1 MEILNRAAI
10 KQQAREFI
18 GVDRRWLYMALA
30 CLPLTL
36 IQGAIS
42 GGVEVVQH
50 FSEDGEMISTSTSS
64 SSSIIAWLLV
74 PFTIGMAGYFLNH
87 LRGGNPDWKSL
98 YREGLDN
105 YGTYFKVGVV
115 TEIFTVLWTLLF
127 IIPGIIKGLEWFF
140 VHQIIH
146 DNPNLDGKQARDLS
160 KRITDGFKLDLFVMG
175 LSFILWYLLVVVTF
189 GIAALYVTPYVNCTI
204 AMCYENLKHNALMSG
219 IASPDEFGI
228 IPIYEENAESNG
240 EANEEPPVLYSYI
253 ERDSETNV
261 ETVVTEQ
268 VVEESNEET
277 VEEITIEPIV
287 EESVEETVETEVV
300 EEEKETSEEEIS
312 E

>member
-1 MEILNRAAI
+1 MEILNRKAI

-18 GVDRRWLYMALA
+18 SVDRRWLYMALA

-42 GGVEVVQH
+42 SGVEVVQR
-50 FSEDGEMISTSTSS
+50 FSEDGEMISSTTTSS
-64 SSSIIAWLLV
+64 GGSSIIAWLLI

-87 LRGGNPDWKSL
+87 LRGQNPDWKSL

-115 TEIFTVLWTLLF
+115 TEIFTTLWTLLF

-160 KRITDGFKLDLFVMG
+160 KRMTDGFKGEIFIME
-175 LSFILWYLLVVVTF
+175 LSFILWYMLVAITF
-189 GIAALYVTPYVNCTI
+189 GIAALYVTPYVSCTT
-204 AMCYENLKHNALMSG
+204 AMYYENLKHNAIISG
-219 IASPDEFGI
+219 IATPDEFGI
-228 IPIYEENAESNG
+228 LPIMPDENAEYNANA
-240 EANEEPPVLYSYI
+240 EAPVLYSYI
-253 ERDSETNV
+253 ERDVETNV
-261 ETVVTEQ
+261 ETVVEEQ
-268 VVEESNEET
+268 VVDEVTEATVAET
-277 VEEITIEPIV
+277 VEAEIIEEV
-287 EESVEETVETEVV
+287 NES
-300 EEEKETSEEEIS
+300 SEEIS

>member
-1 MEILNRAAI
+1 MEILNRKAI

-18 GVDRRWLYMALA
+18 GTDRRWLYMALA

-36 IQGAIS
+36 IQGAMNGGITIVKQFTES
-42 GGVEVVQH
+42 GEYH
-50 FSEDGEMISTSTSS
+50 NTSYSVSS
-64 SSSIIAWLLV
+64 GSSFIAWLLI

-87 LRGGNPDWKSL
+87 LRGASPDWKSL
-98 YREGLDN
+98 YREGLDY

-115 TEIFTVLWTLLF
+115 TQIFTTLWTLLF

-160 KRITDGFKLDLFVMG
+160 KRMTDGFKGEIFIME
-175 LSFILWYLLVVVTF
+175 LSFILWYLLVAVTF
-189 GIAALYVTPYVNCTI
+189 GIALLYVTPYVSCTT
-204 AMCYENLKHNALMSG
+204 AMYYENLKHNAIMSG

-228 IPIYEENAESNG
+228 MPVMPEENAEYNPEIS
-240 EANEEPPVLYSYI
+240 AEPPVLYSYI
-253 ERDSETNV
+253 ERDVETNV
-261 ETVVTEQ
+261 ETVVEEQ
-268 VVEESNEET
+268 VVKESTEET
-277 VEEITIEPIV
+277 A
-287 EESVEETVETEVV
+287 VEETIVTEVT
-300 EEEKETSEEEIS
+300 EEAKEASNEEIS

>member
-18 GVDRRWLYMALA
+18 GADRRWLYMALA

-50 FSEDGEMISTSTSS
+50 FTEDGEMTSTTTSTGSS
-64 SSSIIAWLLV
+64 FITWLLV

-87 LRGGNPDWKSL
+87 LRGVNPDWKSL
-98 YREGLDN
+98 YREGIDY
-105 YGTYFKVGVV
+105 YGAYFKVGVI
-115 TEIFTVLWTLLF
+115 TEIFTILWTLLF
-127 IIPGIIKGLEWFF
+127 IVPGIIKGLQWSF

-160 KRITDGFKLDLFVMG
+160 KRMTDGFKGEIFVMV
-175 LSFILWYLLVVVTF
+175 LSFILWYLLVAVTF
-189 GIAALYVTPYVNCTI
+189 GIASLYVTPYFHCTT
-204 AMCYENLKHNALMSG
+204 AMYYENLKHNAIMSG
-219 IASPDEFGI
+219 IATPDEFGI
-228 IPIYEENAESNG
+228 MPIMPEENAEYNG
-240 EANEEPPVLYSYI
+240 ENNEQPPVLYSYI
-253 ERDSETNV
+253 ERDIETNV
-261 ETVVTEQ
+261 ETVVEEQ
-268 VVEESNEET
+268 VVEEST
-277 VEEITIEPIV
+277 EEIA
-287 EESVEETVETEVV
+287 VEETIETEVT
-300 EEEKETSEEEIS
+300 EEAEETSEFEIN

>member
-1 MEILNRAAI
+1 MEILNRKAI

-36 IQGAIS
+36 IQGAIN
-42 GGVEVVQH
+42 GGFSFVVH
-50 FSEDGEMISTSTSS
+50 FSENGEDVSS
-64 SSSIIAWLLV
+64 SASSGSSFIAWLLI

-87 LRGGNPDWKSL
+87 LRGASPDWKSL
-98 YREGLDN
+98 YREGLDY

-115 TEIFTVLWTLLF
+115 TQIFTTLWTLLF

-160 KRITDGFKLDLFVMG
+160 KRMTDGFKGEIFIME
-175 LSFILWYLLVVVTF
+175 LSFILWYLLVAVTF
-189 GIAALYVTPYVNCTI
+189 GIALLYVTPYVSCTT
-204 AMCYENLKHNALMSG
+204 AMYYENLKHNAIMSG
-219 IASPDEFGI
+219 IATPDEFGI
-228 IPIYEENAESNG
+228 MPEENAEYNPEIS
-240 EANEEPPVLYSYI
+240 AEPPVLYSYI
-253 ERDSETNV
+253 ERDVETNV
-261 ETVVTEQ
+261 ETVVEEQ
-268 VVEESNEET
+268 VVKESTEET
-277 VEEITIEPIV
+277 A
-287 EESVEETVETEVV
+287 VEETIVTEVT
-300 EEEKETSEEEIS
+300 EEAKEASNEEIS

>member
-1 MEILNRAAI
+1 MEILNRQAI

-18 GVDRRWLYMALA
+18 GVDRKWLYMALA

-42 GGVEVVQH
+42 SGFSLVMN
-50 FSEDGEMISTSTSS
+50 FSEDGEMTSSSTSTG
-64 SSSIIAWLLV
+64 SSIIAWLLI

-87 LRGGNPDWKSL
+87 LRGANPDWKSL

-105 YGTYFKVGVV
+105 YGTYFKVGVLK
-115 TEIFTVLWTLLF
+115 EIFVTLWTLLF
-127 IIPGIIKGLEWFF
+127 IVPGIIKHYEWFF
-140 VHQIIH
+140 VEQIIH
-146 DNPNLDGKQARDLS
+146 DNPNLDPKQARDLS
-160 KRITDGFKLDLFVMG
+160 KRMTDGFKGDLFILDL
-175 LSFILWYLLVVVTF
+175 SFFFWYLLVAITF
-189 GIAALYVTPYVNCTI
+189 GIALLYVTPYVQCTYS
-204 AMCYENLKHNALMSG
+204 MYYENLKHNALMSG
-219 IASPDEFGI
+219 IAAPDEFGI

-253 ERDSETNV
+253 EKDFETNV
-261 ETVVTEQ
+261 ETIVEEQ

-277 VEEITIEPIV
+277 VEETV
-287 EESVEETVETEVV
+287 EAEIIEETE
-300 EEEKETSEEEIS
+300 ETSEEIS

>member
-1 MEILNRAAI
+1 MEILNRQAI

-18 GVDRRWLYMALA
+18 GIDRKWLYMALA

-42 GGVEVVQH
+42 GGFSLVMN
-50 FSEDGEMISTSTSS
+50 FSEDGEVTSSSTSTGSS
-64 SSSIIAWLLV
+64 FIAWLLI

-87 LRGGNPDWKSL
+87 LRGANPDWKSL

-115 TEIFTVLWTLLF
+115 TQIFTTLWTLLF
-127 IIPGIIKGLEWFF
+127 IIPGIIKGFQWFF

-160 KRITDGFKLDLFVMG
+160 KRMTDGFKLDLFVME
-175 LSFILWYLLVVVTF
+175 LSFFFWYLLVAVTF
-189 GIAALYVTPYVNCTI
+189 GIAALYVTPYVSCTT
-204 AMCYENLKHNALMSG
+204 AMYYENLKHNALMNG
-219 IASPDEFGI
+219 IATPDEFGI
-228 IPIYEENAESNG
+228 IPVYDENAEFNG
-240 EANEEPPVLYSYI
+240 ETNAEQPVLYSYI
-253 ERDSETNV
+253 ERDLETNV
-261 ETVVTEQ
+261 ETVVEEQ

-277 VEEITIEPIV
+277 VEE
-287 EESVEETVETEVV
+287 TVEAEVI
-300 EEEKETSEEEIS
+300 EEETSEEEIS

>member
-1 MEILNRAAI
+1 MEILNRKAI

-42 GGVEVVQH
+42 GGVEVVQR
-50 FSEDGEMISTSTSS
+50 FSENGEMESYSVSS
-64 SSSIIAWLLV
+64 GSSIVAWLLI

-98 YREGLDN
+98 YREGLDY

-115 TEIFTVLWTLLF
+115 TEIFVALWTLLF

-160 KRITDGFKLDLFVMG
+160 KRMTDGFKGDLFILG
-175 LSFILWYLLVVVTF
+175 LSFILWYFLVAVTF
-189 GIAALYVTPYVNCTI
+189 GIALLYVTPYTSCTF
-204 AMCYENLKHNALMSG
+204 AMYYENLKHNAIMSG
-219 IASPDEFGI
+219 VATPDEFGI
-228 IPIYEENAESNG
+228 MPVMSEENAEYN
-240 EANEEPPVLYSYI
+240 ADTNAEPPVLYSYI
-253 ERDSETNV
+253 ERDVETNV
-261 ETVVTEQ
+261 ETVVEEQ
-268 VVEESNEET
+268 VVEESTEDT
-277 VEEITIEPIV
+277 V
-287 EESVEETVETEVV
+287 VEETVKTEVV